1 LRESPTGQRGARLL
15 RCPIQRI
22 ESLFGRLL
30 KLADEILVY
39 LYLVG
44 PDGDAK

>member
-1 LRESPTGQRGARLL
+1 LRESPTGQCGARLL
-15 RCPIQRI
+15 RCPFQRI
-22 ESLFGRLL
+22 ESLFGRPL
-30 KLADEILVY
+30 KLPDEFLVY